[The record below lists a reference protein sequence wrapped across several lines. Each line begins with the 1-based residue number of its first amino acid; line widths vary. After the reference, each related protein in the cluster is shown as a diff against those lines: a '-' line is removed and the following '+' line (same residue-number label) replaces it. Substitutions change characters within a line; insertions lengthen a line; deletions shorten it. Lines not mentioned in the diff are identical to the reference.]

1 MTLPSGAVVRRKL
14 QQYLDSDTEFRAVFE
29 YTRTRLHAAPD
40 LFAHNWEH
48 AYRDLVNALVIGEA
62 EGADMAIALPAAI
75 MHDIGYLYGGNAP
88 THGAIG
94 ADNLK
99 HFLDEGKI
107 KLPPDKFNH
116 IRECIRTHKG
126 NIHGEVPAT
135 LEAQVV
141 SDADNLDKFGPV
153 GVYQVTRSMAEFGQ
167 FAGKTITTLGRTDRE
182 PITKTGR
189 ALVDARRDFN
199 LQFANALKTAYE
211 PYLEESA

>member
-1 MTLPSGAVVRRKL
+1 MTLPESTVVRSKL
-14 QQYLDSDTEFRAVFE
+14 KRYLESDPDFRAVFE
-29 YTRTRLHAAPD
+29 YTRSRFQDAKH

-48 AYRDLVNALVIGEA
+48 AYRDTVNALVIGEA
-62 EGADMAIALPAAI
+62 EGADTSIVLPAAV
-75 MHDIGYLYGGNAP
+75 MHDIGYLYGGTAP

-94 ADNLK
+94 AEKLSE
-99 HFLDEGKI
+99 FLDDGHI
-107 KLPPDKFNH
+107 KLSDVKFNH

-153 GVYQVTRSMAEFGQ
+153 GVYQVTRAMAEFGNYSS
-167 FAGKTITTLGRTDRE
+167 KTIVALGRTDRE

-189 ALVDARRDFN
+189 ALVDAQREFN
-199 LQFANALKTAYE
+199 LQYANTLKTAYE